1 MYVHKCVSKCLR
13 MHICICTMMRVCERK
28 KERERDGTSKVLRVQ
43 MRGMMLQADDEE
55 GKDENGQSRRR
66 RRRRMAKN
74 HGGEEGGS
82 KRRLPDTATAR
93 VRPGKVEEYRG
104 YTRRYGRPRGG
115 VNAIKK
121 ASIRPSRRT
130 SLISQ
135 SLSSPLV
142 SHLPLL
148 LSSRAPLILLFVRPL
163 DPEVRGQTG
172 TYVKSYYEISVNTGV
187 RDLRAYSRI
196 RVEKIPITLGIRK
209 ATYLICKWRCY
220 FFNRTT

>member
-1 MYVHKCVSKCLR
+1 
-13 MHICICTMMRVCERK
+13 MR
-28 KERERDGTSKVLRVQ
+28 KEES
-43 MRGMMLQADDEE
+43 
-55 GKDENGQSRRR
+55 KDESGQSGRR

-74 HGGEEGGS
+74 HGGEQGGS

-142 SHLPLL
+142 SHLLLL
-148 LSSRAPLILLFVRPL
+148 LSPRAPLILLLVRPL

-209 ATYLICKWRCY
+209 AMYLICKWRY
-220 FFNRTT
+220 

>member
-1 MYVHKCVSKCLR
+1 
-13 MHICICTMMRVCERK
+13 MR
-28 KERERDGTSKVLRVQ
+28 KEEN
-43 MRGMMLQADDEE
+43 
-55 GKDENGQSRRR
+55 KDKNGQSGRR

-74 HGGEEGGS
+74 HGGEQGGS

-142 SHLPLL
+142 SHLLLL
-148 LSSRAPLILLFVRPL
+148 LSPRAPLILLFVRPL

-196 RVEKIPITLGIRK
+196 CVEKIPITLGIRK
-209 ATYLICKWRCY
+209 AMYLTCKWRYC